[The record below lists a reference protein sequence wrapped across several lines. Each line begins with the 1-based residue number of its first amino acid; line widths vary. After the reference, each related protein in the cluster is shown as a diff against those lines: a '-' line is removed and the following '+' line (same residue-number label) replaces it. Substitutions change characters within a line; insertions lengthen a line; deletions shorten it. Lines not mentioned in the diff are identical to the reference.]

1 MKSIKCRYLNNA
13 ELTDRKKTF
22 FLERWTA
29 KIIHVFTMH
38 VHFSGQCNVQ
48 FNGGALLKQHNS
60 VSN

>member
-13 ELTDRKKTF
+13 ELADRKKTF

-38 VHFSGQCNVQ
+38 VHFSGQYAMYNLTA
-48 FNGGALLKQHNS
+48 ALS
-60 VSN
+60 